1 MKTINFI
8 IWANFL
14 VIALISGMFLNC
26 SVDTILGQVILE
38 ADQQAEPL
46 FVLKNVRAIT
56 VSGTLSNP
64 KWSTDGTKIA
74 YESQYGI
81 WVMDEDGSNLK
92 QITTATGIGWSF
104 AWMPGSE
111 NIVYIY
117 REYKR
122 IEGRMNVTAFLQ
134 IVNII
139 NGDIKPVYS
148 ARYLQAPI
156 VSSDGFIWTRSR
168 DNRKNIMF
176 DNTGNEFTGIKKE
189 KIVFLNEEDELVLS
203 NMDGTE
209 EKVLSQDRIIN
220 FSLSPDGTHIVGD
233 DIDWNIGII
242 TININSG
249 STIELGEGNE
259 PTWSP
264 DGNYILYNI
273 SKDDGHR
280 LLESE
285 LFVIKADGTGKTQ
298 LTFTPDEIELH
309 ASWSPDGKNIVY
321 YSENS
326 GRIFLADIVKN

>member
-46 FVLKNVRAIT
+46 FVLKNVHAIT
-56 VSGTLSNP
+56 GSDNFSNP
-64 KWSTDGTKIA
+64 KWSPDGTKIA
-74 YESQYGI
+74 FSSSGI
-81 WVMDEDGSNLK
+81 WVMDKDGSNLK
-92 QITTATGIGWSF
+92 KVTDESGTGWRF

-111 NIVYIY
+111 NIVYKY

-122 IEGRMNVTAFLQ
+122 IEGRMNVTAYLK

-139 NGDIKPVYS
+139 NSDIKYVYS

-156 VSSDGFIWTRSR
+156 VSSDGYIWTRSR
-168 DNRKNIMF
+168 DNRQNIMF
-176 DNTGNEFTGIKKE
+176 DNTGNEFSGIKKE
-189 KIVFLNEEDELVLS
+189 KIVFLNEDEELVLS

-209 EKVLSQDRIIN
+209 EKVLSQDRIIS
-220 FSLSPDGTHIVGD
+220 FSLSPDCSRILWD
-233 DIDWNIGII
+233 NII
-242 TININSG
+242 TGIEIININSG
-249 STIELGEGNE
+249 SIKKLDKGNG

-298 LTFTPDEIELH
+298 LTFTPDEMEMR

-321 YSENS
+321 YSVNS
-326 GRIFLADIVKN
+326 SRVFLADIVKNK